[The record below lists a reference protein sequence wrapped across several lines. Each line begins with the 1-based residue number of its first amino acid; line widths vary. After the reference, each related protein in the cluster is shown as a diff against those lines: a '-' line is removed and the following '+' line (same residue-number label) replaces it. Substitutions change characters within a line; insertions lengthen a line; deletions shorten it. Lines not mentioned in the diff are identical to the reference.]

1 MFEHRYEPLL
11 SREQF
16 YLRWLRHIGLGV
28 GLIAFGLVV
37 GVSGYC
43 FFEPKLNFIDGLM
56 NAAMI
61 MTCMGPTYMPAT
73 MGGKLFAT
81 FYALFSGVA
90 FPTTIGVMMAPA
102 VHRFL
107 HRLHMDEDD
116 AAAEKA
122 QNEK

>member
-1 MFEHRYEPLL
+1 MFENRSEPLL
-11 SREQF
+11 PRSRF
-16 YLRWLRHIGLGV
+16 FLRWLRNIGLGA
-28 GLIAFGLVV
+28 GLIAFGLVI

-43 FFEPKLNFIDGLM
+43 LFERKLTFVDGLM

-61 MTCMGPTYMPAT
+61 MTCMGPTYLPET
-73 MGGKLFAT
+73 IGGKLFAT

-90 FPTTIGVMMAPA
+90 FPTTIGIMMAPA

-107 HRLHMDEDD
+107 HRLHMDEED
-116 AAAEKA
+116 AAAERA